1 MQCFIV
7 SYWFS
12 GWLQACFGLGWFY
25 CCISRLWYV
34 QELKRFKDFPSFQ
47 AYMEHDS
54 VRRPQLQL
62 AVQAYE
68 ELLNERQQYEKEVKL
83 AHGL

>member
-1 MQCFIV
+1 M
-7 SYWFS
+7 
-12 GWLQACFGLGWFY
+12 
-25 CCISRLWYV
+25 